1 VILGFTVIRN
11 KNKRTFICSGCGDRR
26 GSVSGGG
33 GSGGDHHPRNRGRRR
48 HRILGQASVPSQEY
62 QPSLR

>member
-1 VILGFTVIRN
+1 MIPRFTVIRN
-11 KNKRTFICSGCGDRR
+11 KNNGIFICSGCGDRR

-48 HRILGQASVPSQEY
+48 HRKLGQASVPSQEY